1 MEEQLKI
8 IYLHGFNSS
17 AESKKSKIL
26 NSYLEREKLINL
38 ESPNLNNS
46 PKKAIFQIEK
56 IIGDS
61 SSRVCLIGS
70 SLGGLYATFVAD
82 KYNLKSV
89 TLNPVVTNHISGM
102 RDLVGSHKNF
112 HSDEEYEFTLKD
124 YFDLQKLGLEKLKN
138 PLNHFCLIKMS
149 DEVLDHNVT
158 FAFFSKSYVLS
169 EKGGNHSYDDFFE
182 KIPLILD
189 YLY

>member
-26 NSYLEREKLINL
+26 NSYLEKEKLINL

-46 PKKAIFQIEK
+46 PKKAISQIEK
-56 IIGDS
+56 IIRES
-61 SSRVCLIGS
+61 SSRVCLVGS

-89 TLNPVVTNHISGM
+89 TINPVVTNHISGM
-102 RDLVGSHKNF
+102 RDLVGFHKNF
-112 HSDEEYEFTLKD
+112 HSDEELS
-124 YFDLQKLGLEKLKN
+124 
-138 PLNHFCLIKMS
+138 LI
-149 DEVLDHNVT
+149 H
-158 FAFFSKSYVLS
+158 
-169 EKGGNHSYDDFFE
+169 
-182 KIPLILD
+182 I
-189 YLY
+189 

>member
-26 NSYLEREKLINL
+26 DSYLKGEKLINL
-38 ESPNLNNS
+38 ESPNLNSS
-46 PKKAIFQIEK
+46 PSRAISQIEK
-56 IIGDS
+56 IIKEYS
-61 SSRVCLIGS
+61 NRVCLVGS
-70 SLGGLYATFVAD
+70 SLGGLYATFIAD
-82 KYNLKSV
+82 RYDLRSV
-89 TLNPVVTNHISGM
+89 TINPVVKNHISDM
-102 RDLVGSHKNF
+102 KNLVGSHKNF
-112 HSDEEYEFTLKD
+112 HTDEEYEFSMSD
-124 YFDLQKLGLEKLKN
+124 YLDLQKLGLKELKE

-149 DEVLDHNVT
+149 DEVLDQNKT
-158 FAFFSKSYVLS
+158 FTYFSKSYVLS

-189 YLY
+189 HMY

>member
-26 NSYLEREKLINL
+26 DSYLKKEKLINL

-56 IIGDS
+56 IIRES
-61 SSRVCLIGS
+61 SSRVCLVGS

-89 TLNPVVTNHISGM
+89 TINPVVTNHISGM

-112 HSDEEYEFTLKD
+112 HSEEEYEFTLKD
-124 YFDLQKLGLEKLKN
+124 YFDLRKIGLEKLKK

-149 DEVLDHNVT
+149 DEVLD
-158 FAFFSKSYVLS
+158 LS
-169 EKGGNHSYDDFFE
+169 
-182 KIPLILD
+182 LIHI
-189 YLY
+189 

>member
-1 MEEQLKI
+1 MEEQLTI

-26 NSYLEREKLINL
+26 DSYLEKEKLINL

-46 PKKAIFQIEK
+46 PKKAISQIEK
-56 IIGDS
+56 IIRES

-89 TLNPVVTNHISGM
+89 TINPVVTNHISGM

-112 HSDEEYEFTLKD
+112 HSEEEYEFTLKD
-124 YFDLQKLGLEKLKN
+124 YFDLQKLGLEKLKK

-149 DEVLDHNVT
+149 DEVLDHNIT

-169 EKGGNHSYDDFFE
+169 ERGGNHSYDDFFA

-189 YLY
+189 YMY

>member
-26 NSYLEREKLINL
+26 DSYLEKEKLIDL

-56 IIGDS
+56 IIRES
-61 SSRVCLIGS
+61 SSRVCLVGS

-89 TLNPVVTNHISGM
+89 TINPVVANHISGM

-124 YFDLQKLGLEKLKN
+124 YFDLQKLGLKELKN
-138 PLNHFCLIKMS
+138 PLNHLCLIKMS
-149 DEVLDHNVT
+149 DEVLDHNKT
-158 FAFFSKSYVLS
+158 FAYFSKSYVIS

-189 YLY
+189 YMY

>member
-26 NSYLEREKLINL
+26 DSYLKGEKSINL
-38 ESPNLNNS
+38 ESPNLNTS
-46 PKKAIFQIEK
+46 PSRAISQIEN
-56 IIGDS
+56 IIKEYS
-61 SSRVCLIGS
+61 NRVCLVGS

-82 KYNLKSV
+82 KYDLKSV
-89 TLNPVVTNHISGM
+89 TINPVVRNHISEM
-102 RDLVGSHKNF
+102 KDLVGSHKNF
-112 HSDEEYEFTLKD
+112 HTNEEYEFTMKD
-124 YFDLQKLGLEKLKN
+124 FLDLQKLGLKELKN
-138 PLNHFCLIKMS
+138 PLKHFCLIKMS
-149 DEVLDHNVT
+149 DEVLDHNKT
-158 FAFFSKSYVLS
+158 LAYFSKSYVLS

-189 YLY
+189 FMY

>member
-26 NSYLEREKLINL
+26 NSYLEKEKLINL

-46 PKKAIFQIEK
+46 PKKAISQIEK
-56 IIGDS
+56 IIRES
-61 SSRVCLIGS
+61 SSRVCLVGS

-89 TLNPVVTNHISGM
+89 TINPVVKNHISGM

-112 HSDEEYEFTLKD
+112 HSNEEYEFTLKD
-124 YFDLQKLGLEKLKN
+124 YFDLQKLGLEKLKK

-149 DEVLDHNVT
+149 DEVLDHNIT
-158 FAFFSKSYVLS
+158 FTFFSKSYVLS
-169 EKGGNHSYDDFFE
+169 EIGGNHSYDDFFA

-189 YLY
+189 YMF

>member
-1 MEEQLKI
+1 MEEQLRI

-26 NSYLEREKLINL
+26 NSYLEKEKLINL

-46 PKKAIFQIEK
+46 PKKAISQIEK
-56 IIGDS
+56 IVRKS
-61 SSRVCLIGS
+61 SSRVCLVGS

-89 TLNPVVTNHISGM
+89 TINPVVANHISGM

-112 HSDEEYEFTLKD
+112 HSDEEYEFTFKD
-124 YFDLQKLGLEKLKN
+124 FFDLQKLGLEKLKK

-149 DEVLDHNVT
+149 DEVLDHNIT

-169 EKGGNHSYDDFFE
+169 EKGGNHSYDAFFE

-189 YLY
+189 YMY

>member
-17 AESKKSKIL
+17 AESKKSKNL
-26 NSYLEREKLINL
+26 DSYLEKEKLINL

-56 IIGDS
+56 IIRES
-61 SSRVCLIGS
+61 SSRVCLVGS

-89 TLNPVVTNHISGM
+89 AINPVVTNHISGM

-112 HSDEEYEFTLKD
+112 HSDEEYEFRLKD
-124 YFDLQKLGLEKLKN
+124 YFDLQKLGLEKLKS

-158 FAFFSKSYVLS
+158 FEFFSKSYVLS

>member
-26 NSYLEREKLINL
+26 DSFLKGEKLMTL
-38 ESPNLNNS
+38 ESPNLNKS
-46 PKKAIFQIEK
+46 PSKAISQIEK
-56 IIGDS
+56 IIKES
-61 SSRVCLIGS
+61 SNRVCVVGS
-70 SLGGLYATFVAD
+70 SLGGLYATFIAD
-82 KYNLKSV
+82 KYDLKSV
-89 TLNPVVTNHISGM
+89 TINPVVKNHISGM
-102 RDLVGSHKNF
+102 KDLVGSHKNF
-112 HSDEEYEFTLKD
+112 HSNEEYKFTMKD
-124 YFDLQKLGLEKLKN
+124 YLSLQKLGLENLKE

-149 DEVLDHNVT
+149 DEVLDHNET
-158 FAFFSKSYVLS
+158 FQYFSKSYVLS

-189 YLY
+189 YMY

>member
-26 NSYLEREKLINL
+26 DSYLEKEKLINL

-46 PKKAIFQIEK
+46 PKKAISQIEK
-56 IIGDS
+56 IIRES

-89 TLNPVVTNHISGM
+89 VINPVVTNHISGM

-112 HSDEEYEFTLKD
+112 HSEEEYEFTLKD
-124 YFDLQKLGLEKLKN
+124 YLDLQKLGLEKLKK

-149 DEVLDHNVT
+149 DEVLDHNIT
-158 FAFFSKSYVLS
+158 FDFFSKSYVLS
-169 EKGGNHSYDDFFE
+169 EKGGNHSYDDFFA

-189 YLY
+189 YMY

>member
-1 MEEQLKI
+1 MEEQLRI

-26 NSYLEREKLINL
+26 DSYLEKEKLINL

-46 PKKAIFQIEK
+46 PKKAISQIEK
-56 IIGDS
+56 IIRES

-89 TLNPVVTNHISGM
+89 TINPVVTNHISGM

-112 HSDEEYEFTLKD
+112 HSEEEYEFTLKD
-124 YFDLQKLGLEKLKN
+124 YFDLQKLGLEKLTK

-149 DEVLDHNVT
+149 DEVLDHNIT
-158 FAFFSKSYVLS
+158 FKFFSKSYVLS

-189 YLY
+189 YMY

>member
-26 NSYLEREKLINL
+26 DSYLKEEKLINL
-38 ESPNLNNS
+38 ESPNLNTS
-46 PKKAIFQIEK
+46 PSRAISQIEK
-56 IIGDS
+56 IIKES
-61 SSRVCLIGS
+61 SSRVCVLGS

-82 KYNLKSV
+82 KYDLKSV
-89 TLNPVVTNHISGM
+89 TINPVVRNHISGM
-102 RDLVGSHKNF
+102 KDIVGSHKNF
-112 HSDEEYEFTLKD
+112 HTDEEYEFTTKD
-124 YFDLQKLGLEKLKN
+124 YLDLQKLGPKELKK
-138 PLNHFCLIKMS
+138 PLNHLCFIKMS
-149 DEVLDHNVT
+149 DEVLDHNKT
-158 FAFFSKSYVLS
+158 LAYFSKSYVLS

-189 YLY
+189 YMY

>member
-17 AESKKSKIL
+17 SESKKSKIL
-26 NSYLEREKLINL
+26 NSYLEKEKLINL

-46 PKKAIFQIEK
+46 PKKAISQIEK
-56 IIGDS
+56 IIRES
-61 SSRVCLIGS
+61 SSRVCLVGS

-82 KYNLKSV
+82 RYNLKSV

-112 HSDEEYEFTLKD
+112 HSEEEYEFTLKD
-124 YFDLQKLGLEKLKN
+124 YFDLQKLGLEKLKK

-149 DEVLDHNVT
+149 DEVLDHNIT

-169 EKGGNHSYDDFFE
+169 EKGGNHSCDDFLA

-189 YLY
+189 YMY

>member
-26 NSYLEREKLINL
+26 NSYLEKEKLINL

-56 IIGDS
+56 IIRES
-61 SSRVCLIGS
+61 SSRVCLVGS

-89 TLNPVVTNHISGM
+89 TINPVVANHISGM

-112 HSDEEYEFTLKD
+112 HSDEEYEFTFKD
-124 YFDLQKLGLEKLKN
+124 FFDLQKLGLEKLKK

-149 DEVLDHNVT
+149 DEVLDHNIT

-189 YLY
+189 YMY

>member
-26 NSYLEREKLINL
+26 DSYLEKEKLINL

-56 IIGDS
+56 IIRES
-61 SSRVCLIGS
+61 SSRVCLVGS

-89 TLNPVVTNHISGM
+89 TINPVVANHISGM

-112 HSDEEYEFTLKD
+112 HSGEEYEFRLKD
-124 YFDLQKLGLEKLKN
+124 YFYLQKLGLQKLKK

>member
-26 NSYLEREKLINL
+26 DSYLEKEKLINL

-56 IIGDS
+56 IIRES
-61 SSRVCLIGS
+61 SSRVCLVGS

-89 TLNPVVTNHISGM
+89 TLNPVVKNHIAGM
-102 RDLVGSHKNF
+102 RDLVGPHKNF

-124 YFDLQKLGLEKLKN
+124 YFDLQKLGLEKLKK

-158 FAFFSKSYVLS
+158 FEFFSKSYVLS
-169 EKGGNHSYDDFFE
+169 EKGGNHSYDDFVE

-189 YLY
+189 YMY

>member
-26 NSYLEREKLINL
+26 DSYLEKEKLINL

-46 PKKAIFQIEK
+46 PKKAISQIEK
-56 IIGDS
+56 IIKES
-61 SSRVCLIGS
+61 SNRVCLIGS
-70 SLGGLYATFVAD
+70 SLGGLYSTFLAD
-82 KYNLKSV
+82 KYDLKSV
-89 TLNPVVTNHISGM
+89 TVNPVVRNHISGM
-102 RDLVGSHKNF
+102 KDLVGTHKNF
-112 HSDEEYEFTLKD
+112 HTDKEYKFTINDFL
-124 YFDLQKLGLEKLKN
+124 DLQKLGLKELKK

-149 DEVLDHNVT
+149 DEVLDHNAT
-158 FAFFSKSYVLS
+158 FAYFSKSYVLS

-189 YLY
+189 YMY

>member
-1 MEEQLKI
+1 MEEQLRI

-26 NSYLEREKLINL
+26 DSYLEKEKLINL

-46 PKKAIFQIEK
+46 PKKAISQIEK
-56 IIGDS
+56 IIRES

-70 SLGGLYATFVAD
+70 SLGGLYATFIAD

-89 TLNPVVTNHISGM
+89 TINPVVTNHISGM

-112 HSDEEYEFTLKD
+112 HSEEEYEFTLKD
-124 YFDLQKLGLEKLKN
+124 YFDLQKLGLGKLKK

-149 DEVLDHNVT
+149 DEVLDHNIT
-158 FAFFSKSYVLS
+158 FTFFSKSYVLS
-169 EKGGNHSYDDFFE
+169 EKGGNHSYDDFFA

-189 YLY
+189 YMF

>member
-26 NSYLEREKLINL
+26 DSHLEKEKLINL

-56 IIGDS
+56 IIRES
-61 SSRVCLIGS
+61 SSRVCLVGS

-89 TLNPVVTNHISGM
+89 TINPVVTNHISGM

-112 HSDEEYEFTLKD
+112 HSGEEYEFRLKD
-124 YFDLQKLGLEKLKN
+124 YFDLQKLGLEKLKS

-149 DEVLDHNVT
+149 DEVLDQNVT

>member
-26 NSYLEREKLINL
+26 DSYLEKEKLINL

-46 PKKAIFQIEK
+46 PKKAISQIEK
-56 IIGDS
+56 IIRES

-89 TLNPVVTNHISGM
+89 TINPVVTNHISGM

-112 HSDEEYEFTLKD
+112 HSEEEYEFRLKD
-124 YFDLQKLGLEKLKN
+124 YFDLQKLGLEKIKS

-158 FAFFSKSYVLS
+158 FEFFSKSYVLS

-189 YLY
+189 YMY

>member
-26 NSYLEREKLINL
+26 DSYLEKQKLINL

-56 IIGDS
+56 IIRES
-61 SSRVCLIGS
+61 SSRVCLVGS

-89 TLNPVVTNHISGM
+89 TVNPVVTNHISGM

-112 HSDEEYEFTLKD
+112 HSEEEYEFTLKD
-124 YFDLQKLGLEKLKN
+124 YFDLQKLGLEKLKK

-149 DEVLDHNVT
+149 DEVLDHNIT

-169 EKGGNHSYDDFFE
+169 EKAGNHSYDDFFA

-189 YLY
+189 YMY

>member
-26 NSYLEREKLINL
+26 DSYLEKEKLINL

-56 IIGDS
+56 IIRES
-61 SSRVCLIGS
+61 SSRVCLVGS

-89 TLNPVVTNHISGM
+89 TINPVLANHISGM
-102 RDLVGSHKNF
+102 RDLVGSHKNY
-112 HSDEEYEFTLKD
+112 HSGEEYEFRLKD
-124 YFDLQKLGLEKLKN
+124 YFDLQKLGLEKLKS

-149 DEVLDHNVT
+149 YEFLDHNVT

>member
-26 NSYLEREKLINL
+26 ESYLKEEKFINF
-38 ESPNLNNS
+38 ESPNLNTS
-46 PKKAIFQIEK
+46 PSKAISQIEK
-56 IIGDS
+56 IIIES
-61 SSRVCLIGS
+61 LSRVCLVGS
-70 SLGGLYATFVAD
+70 SLGGLYATFLAD
-82 KYNLKSV
+82 RYDLKSV
-89 TLNPVVTNHISGM
+89 TINPVVKNHISGM
-102 RDLVGSHKNF
+102 KDLVGSHRNF
-112 HSDEEYEFTLKD
+112 HTDEEYEFSMKD
-124 YFDLQKLGLEKLKN
+124 YLDLQKLGLKELKA

-149 DEVLDHNVT
+149 DEVLDHNKT
-158 FAFFSKSYVLS
+158 SSYFSKSYVLS

-189 YLY
+189 FMY

>member
-17 AESKKSKIL
+17 SESKKSKIL
-26 NSYLEREKLINL
+26 NSYLEKEKLINL

-46 PKKAIFQIEK
+46 PKKAISQIEK
-56 IIGDS
+56 IIRES
-61 SSRVCLIGS
+61 SSRVCLVGS

-89 TLNPVVTNHISGM
+89 TINPVVTNHISGM
-102 RDLVGSHKNF
+102 RDLVGSYKNF
-112 HSDEEYEFTLKD
+112 HSEEEYEFTLKD
-124 YFDLQKLGLEKLKN
+124 YFDLRKLGLEKLKK

-149 DEVLDHNVT
+149 DEVLDHNIT

-169 EKGGNHSYDDFFE
+169 EKGGNHSYDDFFA

-189 YLY
+189 YMF

>member
-26 NSYLEREKLINL
+26 DSYLEKEKLINL

-56 IIGDS
+56 IIRES
-61 SSRVCLIGS
+61 SSRVCLVGS

-89 TLNPVVTNHISGM
+89 TINPVVANHISGM

-112 HSDEEYEFTLKD
+112 HSGEEYEFRLKD
-124 YFDLQKLGLEKLKN
+124 YFDLQKLGLEKLKK

-182 KIPLILD
+182 KIPFILD
-189 YLY
+189 YML

>member
-26 NSYLEREKLINL
+26 DSYLEKEKLINL

-46 PKKAIFQIEK
+46 PKKAIFHIEK
-56 IIGDS
+56 IIRES
-61 SSRVCLIGS
+61 SSRVCLVGS

-89 TLNPVVTNHISGM
+89 TINPVVTNHISGM
-102 RDLVGSHKNF
+102 RDLVGFHKNF

-124 YFDLQKLGLEKLKN
+124 YFDLQKLGLEKLKK
-138 PLNHFCLIKMS
+138 PLNHFCLVKMS
-149 DEVLDHNVT
+149 DEVLDHNIT
-158 FAFFSKSYVLS
+158 FAFFSKSYMLS

-189 YLY
+189 YMY

>member
-1 MEEQLKI
+1 MEEQLRI

-26 NSYLEREKLINL
+26 DSYLEKEKLINL

-46 PKKAIFQIEK
+46 PKKAISQIEK
-56 IIGDS
+56 IIRES

-70 SLGGLYATFVAD
+70 SLGGLYSTFIAD

-89 TLNPVVTNHISGM
+89 TINPVVTNHISGM

-112 HSDEEYEFTLKD
+112 HSEEEYEFTLKD
-124 YFDLQKLGLEKLKN
+124 YFDLQKLGLEKLKK

-149 DEVLDHNVT
+149 DEVLDHNIT
-158 FAFFSKSYVLS
+158 FTFFSKSYVLS
-169 EKGGNHSYDDFFE
+169 EKGGNHSYDDFFA

-189 YLY
+189 YMF